1 MLLLA
6 SAAVLSLL
14 PPRSAALAP
23 AVGTTASHCRAAS
36 PRLLIAAEAPSRVV
50 AFGDLHGDF
59 EATLLVLRCAGLI
72 DDEQRWSGGDTTL
85 VQLGDILDRGDS
97 ERECWGLLQR
107 LKAEAPASGGRVV
120 CLVGNH
126 EVLNVAG
133 RAAAFLHPS
142 GHTAFGPDRVAA
154 WAQGGPLATAL
165 AECPVVA
172 IVGDSAFVHAG
183 LPAGARAFTR
193 DDVERLNAQ
202 MRRWL
207 LDPLEPTPEWIWG
220 GEGSPVWDRS
230 LSLPSG
236 SDLDEDDC
244 ATLRDSLNRL
254 GVSRVVVG
262 HTPQASINAACGGA
276 VWRCDTGM
284 SRWVVG
290 GVCEAL
296 EISAEG
302 VVRVLGRGSEAA
314 PSPTAA
320 VVENVDCDDDGCET
334 TYFDILYPRVGS
346 PDRRLRQS

>member
-1 MLLLA
+1 MLLLF
-6 SAAVLSLL
+6 SAAALSLL
-14 PPRSAALAP
+14 HPRGAPLAPPALAR
-23 AVGTTASHCRAAS
+23 TALHCRRRRAA
-36 PRLLIAAEAPSRVV
+36 PPPLLIAAEAPSRVV

-59 EATLLVLRCAGLI
+59 EATLLVLQSAGLI
-72 DDEQRWSGGDTTL
+72 DDERRWCGGDTTL

-97 ERECWGLLQR
+97 ERECWSLLQQ
-107 LKAEAPASGGRVV
+107 LKAEAPASGGRVI

-126 EVLNVAG
+126 EVLNVVG
-133 RAAAFLHPS
+133 RAAPFIHAS
-142 GHTAFGPDRVAA
+142 GHTAFGPDRAEA
-154 WAQGGPLATAL
+154 WKQGGPLATAL

-172 IVGDSAFVHAG
+172 IVGDSAFVHAC
-183 LPAGARAFTR
+183 LPPGATR

-207 LDPLEPTPEWIWG
+207 LDPLEPPPEWIWG

-236 SDLDEDDC
+236 YDLDEDAC
-244 ATLRDSLNRL
+244 ATLRASLDRL
-254 GVSRVVVG
+254 GVARVVVG

-302 VVRVLGRGSEAA
+302 VVRVLGRSDAS
-314 PSPTAA
+314 SPKAA
-320 VVENVDCDDDGCET
+320 VVEAVDCDDDGCET
-334 TYFDILYPRVGS
+334 TYFDIFG
-346 PDRRLRQS
+346 

>member
-1 MLLLA
+1 
-6 SAAVLSLL
+6 
-14 PPRSAALAP
+14 
-23 AVGTTASHCRAAS
+23 
-36 PRLLIAAEAPSRVV
+36 
-50 AFGDLHGDF
+50 
-59 EATLLVLRCAGLI
+59 
-72 DDEQRWSGGDTTL
+72 
-85 VQLGDILDRGDS
+85 
-97 ERECWGLLQR
+97 
-107 LKAEAPASGGRVV
+107 
-120 CLVGNH
+120 
-126 EVLNVAG
+126 
-133 RAAAFLHPS
+133 
-142 GHTAFGPDRVAA
+142 
-154 WAQGGPLATAL
+154 
-165 AECPVVA
+165 
-172 IVGDSAFVHAG
+172 
-183 LPAGARAFTR
+183 
-193 DDVERLNAQ
+193 

-236 SDLDEDDC
+236 SDLEEDDC
-244 ATLRDSLNRL
+244 AMLRDSLNRL

-334 TYFDILYPRVGS
+334 TMETTYFDIFG
-346 PDRRLRQS
+346 